1 MSDSKQPSEPGGFP
15 RPGGPPVP
23 SPQPQGAP
31 DQFPTAPIPAGQP
44 GIGGQPGLGNEP
56 TIESRPAF
64 QAPTPSAQQPSF
76 GGQAPSEGQPP
87 FQGEVP
93 SYDRGE
99 PGSGRRKVILAAVI
113 ALVVGLG
120 AGFAVGRQTAPTGAT
135 TLAQAIQLAGAGK
148 IPTGDLSSVRG
159 NLGGAFRRNGQGG
172 QGGQGQGG
180 NGQAAPGAGG
190 QNGNGGGFLF
200 GGGRGNRGI
209 QATVNSVSGDT
220 ITLQTPAGELRV
232 RIGPNTKIQKAA
244 QGSKSDIAPG
254 SRVVVDFDLSGSTND
269 DGSVAASSIL
279 AEGQAS

>member
-1 MSDSKQPSEPGGFP
+1 MSDSKQPREPGGFP
-15 RPGGPPVP
+15 QAGGPPAAAP
-23 SPQPQGAP
+23 DQPQGAP
-31 DQFPTAPIPAGQP
+31 DQFPTAPIPTGQP
-44 GIGGQPGLGNEP
+44 GIGGQG
-56 TIESRPAF
+56 
-64 QAPTPSAQQPSF
+64 
-76 GGQAPSEGQPP
+76 PSEGQPP

-135 TLAQAIQLAGAGK
+135 TLAQAFQLASAGK

-172 QGGQGQGG
+172 QGGQGQGA

-190 QNGNGGGFLF
+190 QNGNGTGNGSGGFLF
-200 GGGRGNRGI
+200 GGGQGNRGI
-209 QATVNSVSGDT
+209 QATVNAVSGDT
-220 ITLQTPAGELRV
+220 ITLQTPAGQLRV

-244 QGSKSDIAPG
+244 PGSKSDIAPG

-269 DGSVAASSIL
+269 DGSVAAASIL